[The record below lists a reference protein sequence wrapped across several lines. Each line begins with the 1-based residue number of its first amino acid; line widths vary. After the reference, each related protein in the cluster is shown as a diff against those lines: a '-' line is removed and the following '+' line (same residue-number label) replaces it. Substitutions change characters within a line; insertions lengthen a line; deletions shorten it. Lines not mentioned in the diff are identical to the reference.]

1 MGFRLC
7 GLEKVVVEI
16 RLNTAMIRPAESKGK
31 K

>member
-1 MGFRLC
+1 MRFCLC

-16 RLNTAMIRPAESKGK
+16 RLNVTVWNAERRGK